1 MLPPQHLPTSD
12 PSSMIPDTKRQIQ
25 QLKQLVAWFGATFS
39 PMAYADDDEGQ
50 ALGSLIDTALRV
62 KAAPVEVLVVLFV
75 ALLRGLGLLV
85 RYVMVLDAVPLEPW
99 RKAGAKPLRLV
110 SVQEA
115 KAKEAAHGRKRAQK
129 QSGQAAEEME
139 EGGSKGKGSGKGK
152 AARAQSGNAELD
164 DEVEEAVRKLVA
176 GTVCV
181 QAVAL
186 GCIRICN
193 HRVRNSEGLLQQL

>member
-1 MLPPQHLPTSD
+1 
-12 PSSMIPDTKRQIQ
+12 MIPDTKRQIQ

-99 RKAGAKPLRLV
+99 RKASTKPLRLV

-129 QSGQAAEEME
+129 QSGQAAEEIE
-139 EGGSKGKGSGKGK
+139 EGGSKGKGKGK

-176 GTVCV
+176 GTVCI

-186 GCIRICN
+186 GCICICN
-193 HRVRNSEGLLQQL
+193 HRVRNSEGLLLQL